1 MIPIS
6 KVREIIS
13 KHKQLEKELS
23 SGEVKRDDFAHKSKE
38 YSELNEIV
46 DAAKEIEKFNDN
58 RKDLG

>member
-38 YSELNEIV
+38 YSELNEIERENQ
-46 DAAKEIEKFNDN
+46 EIDW
-58 RKDLG
+58 